1 MICKN
6 CKQDKVMYA
15 RERCYI
21 CYNRLMGKFKFIMKT
36 SRPLRQKEIEHNTV
50 LLYDKLKLF
59 KKRKT
64 RTIVGTNP

>member
-1 MICKN
+1 
-6 CKQDKVMYA
+6 
-15 RERCYI
+15 
-21 CYNRLMGKFKFIMKT
+21 MKT